1 MRFGYKVG
9 VLRCSLSP
17 ARAPGRCLARYGCDE
32 DTSEEMQINHNRRG
46 ERHADGAL
54 DNLADASA
62 GDTVFC

>member
-9 VLRCSLSP
+9 VLRRSLSL
-17 ARAPGRCLARYGCDE
+17 AGTPGRCLARYGCDK

-46 ERHADGAL
+46 ERHVGSAL

-62 GDTVFC
+62 GDTVLC